1 MSKFLEEVLA
11 KPPQAV
17 TGPVVKPKEGL
28 AGSPQ
33 RYAILLTLMAGL
45 TAGPTWI
52 MVRAGADELDVAAAS
67 PARPIV
73 MGVPG
78 APPPANTPPPQAKE
92 RAEWIP
98 QAPPPEQ
105 PVVPQQNPI
114 IERTSIVDT
123 STRPVHKSKPRRAKP
138 TPAKDTVTNVKPVQQ
153 PAPPQ
158 AEPVHQ
164 QTHNQPGTPKRKHK
178 KRQHHVER
186 PQRPQVEAPVRIER
200 ERS

>member
-11 KPPQAV
+11 KPPPPVAR
-17 TGPVVKPKEGL
+17 PVVKRKEGL

-45 TAGPTWI
+45 TAGPTWL
-52 MVRAGADELDVAAAS
+52 MVRAGADELDVAAVS

-78 APPPANTPPPQAKE
+78 APPPANTLPPQAQG

-98 QAPPPEQ
+98 QPPPPEQ
-105 PVVPQQNPI
+105 PVAPQPNPTL
-114 IERTSIVDT
+114 ERTSRVDT
-123 STRPVHKSKPRRAKP
+123 STRPVHKSKPRSAKSK
-138 TPAKDTVTNVKPVQQ
+138 PAKDTPKPVTPVEQ
-153 PAPPQ
+153 PKADPVQPQ
-158 AEPVHQ
+158 D
-164 QTHNQPGTPKRKHK
+164 QTQPGTPKRKPK

-200 ERS
+200 DRS